1 MNRCSE
7 PSKRLE
13 GLSLAFLGVELN
25 RWNFLSVG
33 LEWSFHSWRLKGLID
48 VDISFGA
55 SSAEAV
61 SFHLS
66 FGRPQEYTDR
76 SIR

>member
-13 GLSLAFLGVELN
+13 GLSGAQP
-25 RWNFLSVG
+25 